1 MEAVGATV
9 VFRRDSSSAAVE
21 KACGLIWIN
30 HESNCIYKPTLDST
44 QLERHH
50 NMFWYSVLLLYAYD
64 TDTVLCIGVACQL
77 WHTACFPA
85 LLWYG
90 LVPFHLS
97 LPQRRT
103 HSAPSYHSHLR
114 HRETPFVLLL
124 STAFKL
130 EHQSCFALA
139 VSSFRCNQS
148 NACNSWL
155 ASGSISLCFVY
166 T

>member
-30 HESNCIYKPTLDST
+30 HKSNCIYKPTLDST

-50 NMFWYSVLLLYAYD
+50 NMFWYSVLLMYAYD

-97 LPQRRT
+97 LP
-103 HSAPSYHSHLR
+103 PIG
-114 HRETPFVLLL
+114 VLTRLQAIIATYDIERCPL
-124 STAFKL
+124 PYCFRLHFKL

-139 VSSFRCNQS
+139 VSSFRCN
-148 NACNSWL
+148 
-155 ASGSISLCFVY
+155 
-166 T
+166 